1 MEEVM
6 AAVGILHGGDH
17 ERARSLL
24 LALWEKLGES
34 DNAVER
40 CTVAHFLAD
49 TEAAVAEELR
59 WDLRALA
66 AATGGGLGEDRDPL
80 APGLDAFLPSLH
92 LNVGDACRRAG
103 DAGNAQ
109 LHAGFGLGRAD
120 ALGEDGYGGTI
131 RLGLERLRDRVAE
144 AG

>member
-6 AAVGILHGGDH
+6 AAVGILQGGDR
-17 ERARSLL
+17 EQARATL
-24 LALWEKLGES
+24 LALWDKLGES
-34 DNAVER
+34 GEAVER

-49 TEAAVAEELR
+49 TEDAVADELR
-59 WDLRALA
+59 WDLCALG
-66 AATGGGLGEDRDPL
+66 AATGGGLGQDRDPL

-103 DAGNAQ
+103 DAGNAR
-109 LHAGFGLGRAD
+109 LHAGFGLGRAG

-131 RLGLERLRDRVAE
+131 RVGLERLRDRAAE
-144 AG
+144 TG